1 MLWIG
6 MVIVGTIALAIL
18 ALPSL
23 LGNQNS
29 EDVPRQDY
37 DAAVYKDQLAEVD
50 RDVERGLISETEAET
65 ARVEI
70 QRRLLNA
77 VDANTEQKYLVGEG
91 RNYLVPTLAL
101 MALIGAV
108 VLYLEL
114 GSPTVPDF
122 PYASRSDLS
131 DPSITGEAA
140 PDMDEAIS
148 QLEVRLRDNPDDPE
162 GWMMLGRTYFAL
174 ERYVEAQKAFLQLY
188 ELTGDIQAKAEY
200 AEALVMGSNAQVI
213 PEALEIFDEVLRADP
228 YDPKARFYFG
238 VGAAQQGNLEG
249 AIQIWTDL
257 LHLSAPDAPW
267 IAIVQQQIQAAA
279 AEAGIDPSTLKPT
292 EMAVKLAETAG
303 IQSGGMSAPVAPGP
317 SQEDIDNAQQM
328 TADEQMEMIRSMVQR
343 LADRLADNPNDREG
357 WLRLAQAY
365 EVLGETE
372 KAKEARQRAAQTEP

>member
-1 MLWIG
+1 MIWIG
-6 MVIVGTIALAIL
+6 IVIVGAIALAIL

-23 LGNQNS
+23 LNNQKS
-29 EDVPRQDY
+29 EGVPRQDY

-50 RDVERGLISETEAET
+50 RDVERGLIPETEAET

-70 QRRLLNA
+70 QRRLLSA
-77 VDANTEQKYLVGEG
+77 VDADTEQKYLVGEG
-91 RNYLVPTLAL
+91 RSYLVPTLAL
-101 MALIGAV
+101 MVIIGAV

-122 PYASRSDLS
+122 PYASRGDLNE
-131 DPSITGEAA
+131 PSITGEAA
-140 PDMDEAIS
+140 PDMEEAIS
-148 QLEVRLRDNPDDPE
+148 RLEVRLRDNPDDPE

-174 ERYVEAQKAFLQLY
+174 ERYVDAQKAFLQLY
-188 ELTGDIQAKAEY
+188 EITGDIQAKAEY
-200 AEALVMGSNAQVI
+200 AEALILSSNAQVI
-213 PEALEIFDEVLRADP
+213 PEALEIFDDVLRADP

-257 LHLSAPDAPW
+257 LHLSVPDAPW
-267 IAIVQQQIQAAA
+267 IEIVQQQILAAA

-292 EMAVKLAETAG
+292 AMAAKLAESAG
-303 IQSGGMSAPVAPGP
+303 IQSGGMSAPATPGP
-317 SQEDIDNAQQM
+317 SQEDIENSQQM

-343 LADRLADNPNDREG
+343 LADRLTANPDDHEG
-357 WLRLAQAY
+357 WVRLAQAY

-372 KAKEARQRAAQTEP
+372 KAEEARRQAAELAP